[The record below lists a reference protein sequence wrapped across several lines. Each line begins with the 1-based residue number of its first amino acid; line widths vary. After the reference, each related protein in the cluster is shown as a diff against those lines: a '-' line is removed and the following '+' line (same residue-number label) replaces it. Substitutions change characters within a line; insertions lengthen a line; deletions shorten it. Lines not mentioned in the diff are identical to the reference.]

1 VSLPPGLILVM
12 QVLMGTLT
20 GGLGVVL
27 ATPILAVL
35 VVLAKRVYVEGVLG
49 DTTVDQ
55 GEDEPLPGLSGQR

>member
-1 VSLPPGLILVM
+1 M